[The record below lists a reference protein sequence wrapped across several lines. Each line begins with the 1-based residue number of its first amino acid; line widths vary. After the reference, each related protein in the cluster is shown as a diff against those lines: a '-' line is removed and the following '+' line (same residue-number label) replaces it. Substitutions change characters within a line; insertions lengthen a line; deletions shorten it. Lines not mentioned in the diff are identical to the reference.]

1 VDFDST
7 VMLKKIVFLL
17 IYVFTWVIFFEV
29 ARIFFLLATSQY
41 AKEVSSS
48 LLFQSLW
55 YGLKMDLSM
64 AAYSTG
70 LVCLFL
76 IAALFVPFFR
86 KRNIYV
92 IYTGILLFIQ
102 LLLVIIDS
110 ESFKAWGTRIDSTP
124 LKYLSTPKEVWASI
138 SHLPILFILIGFI
151 VVYVLLFWFFSRL
164 ISRSISLLADN
175 NRRFI
180 QVLLVLVFSGALIIP
195 IRGGF
200 QLSPLNQSSVYFCS
214 NQYANNAAVNASWN
228 FMYSVL
234 QINKLN
240 GNLYKYM
247 KDEEAD
253 AIVKSLFVAEG
264 RAEQVVDDS
273 GSLKPNVIFIVW
285 ESFTEKVLNKTV
297 EGKTVIQCFPR
308 LLKEGIYFSNCYSSG
323 DRTDKGISA
332 ILSSYPALPKGS
344 IVNYPE
350 KTMKLRGLGNIFLE
364 NGYSTQFYYGGEPE
378 FANIKSYLSAQQFQ
392 QLITKADFNAADM
405 NSKWGAHDDIVMK
418 RLLADVSKMKQP
430 FFTTWL
436 TLSSHE
442 PFETPV
448 PSVFNGNDKETK
460 FLNSLHYT
468 DSVVYGFIS
477 ELKKMPAW
485 QNTVVIISAD
495 HGHYLPIT
503 GKRADDYRIPVLWL
517 GGALTKQNVVI
528 NKTVNQLD
536 MAESLVHQLHFP
548 ATSFPFGKNV
558 FDTTSQHWTFFT
570 YNDGIGF
577 VTDSSRTLYDNAG
590 KRVVFEEGKFDR
602 QHEMAAKA
610 LMQKVYSDF
619 LKR

>member
-1 VDFDST
+1 
-7 VMLKKIVFLL
+7 
-17 IYVFTWVIFFEV
+17 
-29 ARIFFLLATSQY
+29 
-41 AKEVSSS
+41 
-48 LLFQSLW
+48 
-55 YGLKMDLSM
+55 M
-64 AAYSTG
+64 AAYFTV
-70 LVCLFL
+70 LVCFFL
-76 IAALFVPFFR
+76 IAALFIPFFR
-86 KRNIYV
+86 KRNIYF

-151 VVYVLLFWFFSRL
+151 FIYLLLLWFFSKV
-164 ISRSISLLADN
+164 ISKSIPLLADN
-175 NRRFI
+175 NHRFI
-180 QVLLVLVFSGALIIP
+180 QVLLVLLFSGALIIP

-234 QINKLN
+234 EINKLN

-247 KDEEAD
+247 KDKEAD
-253 AIVKSLFVAEG
+253 AIVKSLYVAEG
-264 RAEQVVDDS
+264 RAEQVLDDS

-308 LLKEGIYFSNCYSSG
+308 LFKEGIYFSNCYSSG

-350 KTMKLRGLGNIFLE
+350 KTIKLSGLGNIFLE

-378 FANIKSYLSAQQFQ
+378 FANIKSYLSAQEFQ
-392 QLITKADFNAADM
+392 HLITKADFNAADM
-405 NSKWGAHDDIVMK
+405 NSKWGAHDDVVMK
-418 RLLADVSKMKQP
+418 RLVADISKMKQP

-448 PSVFNGNDKETK
+448 PTVFNGNDKETK

-468 DSVVYGFIS
+468 DSIVYSFVNQ
-477 ELKKMPAW
+477 LKKMPVW
-485 QNTVVIISAD
+485 ENTVVIISAD

-517 GGALTKQNVVI
+517 GGSLTKRNVVI
-528 NKTVNQLD
+528 DNTVNQLD
-536 MAESLVHQLHFP
+536 MAGTLVRQLHFP
-548 ATSFPFGKNV
+548 APSFPFGKNV
-558 FDTTSQHWTFFT
+558 FDSTSPHWAFFT

-577 VTDSSRTLYDNAG
+577 VTDSSRILYDNAG
-590 KRVVFEEGKFDR
+590 RRTVFEEGKSNTV
-602 QHEMAAKA
+602 HETTAKA

>member
-1 VDFDST
+1 
-7 VMLKKIVFLL
+7 MLKKILFLL
-17 IYVFTWVIFFEV
+17 IYLFTWVVFFEI

-41 AKEVSSS
+41 AKETSTTLV
-48 LLFQSLW
+48 FQSLW

-64 AAYSTG
+64 AAYLTT
-70 LVCLFL
+70 LVCLFA
-76 IAALFVPFFR
+76 IAALFIPFFR
-86 KRNIYV
+86 KRKAYF

-110 ESFKAWGTRIDSTP
+110 ESYKAWGTRIDSTP
-124 LKYLSTPKEVWASI
+124 LKYLSTPKEVWASV
-138 SHLPILFILIGFI
+138 SHLPIILILTGLI
-151 VVYVLLFWFFSRL
+151 VVYLLLFWLFRKA
-164 ISRSISLLADN
+164 IARSIVLLTNN
-175 NRRFI
+175 NRRFG
-180 QVLLVLVFSGALIIP
+180 QAFLVLLFAAALIIP

-200 QLSPLNQSSVYFCS
+200 QLSPLNQSSVYFCN

-228 FMYSVL
+228 FMYSAL

-240 GNLYKYM
+240 KNLYEYM
-247 KDEEAD
+247 KEEEAD
-253 AIVKSLFVAEG
+253 AIVRSLFDADG
-264 RAEQVVDDS
+264 RTEQVVVDS
-273 GSLKPNVIFIVW
+273 GELKPNVIFIVW

-297 EGKTVIQCFPR
+297 DGKSVIKFFPE
-308 LLKEGIYFSNCYSSG
+308 LLKEGIFFSNCYSSG

-350 KTMKLRGLGNIFLE
+350 KTIKLPGLGNIFLE
-364 NGYSTQFYYGGEPE
+364 NGYSTQFYYGGEAE

-392 QLITKADFNAADM
+392 RLITKTDFNKADM
-405 NSKWGAHDDIVMK
+405 NSKWGAHDNVVMK
-418 RLLADVSKMKQP
+418 KLAEDISKMKLP

-448 PSVFNGNDKETK
+448 QAVFNGNDKETK

-468 DSVVYGFIS
+468 DSIVYNFIN

-485 QNTVVIISAD
+485 QNTIVIISAD

-517 GGALTKQNVVI
+517 GGALKKRNI
-528 NKTVNQLD
+528 IIDKTVNQLD
-536 MAESLVHQLHFP
+536 MAESLVQQLHFSSK
-548 ATSFPFGKNV
+548 TFPFSKNV
-558 FDTTSQHWTFFT
+558 FDSTARHWAFFT

-577 VTDSSRTLYDNAG
+577 ITDSSRLLFDNAG
-590 KRVVFEEGKFDR
+590 NRTVFEEGKSTTEHIR
-602 QHEMAAKA
+602 NAKA
-610 LMQKVYSDF
+610 LMQNVYGDF